1 MLYDVNLGI
10 RDYFTYTDAMLNNSL
25 FSYFLQKNGMKV
37 YKGEST
43 RDVICLDFDFGS
55 RSYEDEK
62 KRLNK
67 MIKNAANDIE
77 RKKLEKVVAKIEGN
91 KEKYAP
97 KKRGEIREQF
107 YEEGVSITYT
117 TKKKDGSIKSS
128 QTIRYRMLYRT
139 SAKAK
144 SGQVIFIN
152 EKLYDKAYDWLTMGL
167 GDKMPKNDAKIV
179 EMSAYAPLTTSTIVD
194 TIHIPVEDI
203 LILKDQ
209 DSFFKTI
216 ANVVYAEEYE
226 KKSGKKT
233 VKSKKCLVK
242 QEEREVKNTLW
253 DGMGIIESS
262 YLPQSINGMA
272 LLRQHMFKMCGFRGH
287 IQKFFVDW
295 CYENGHDYYTYQ
307 VPDMFGNMHYV
318 KDIKII
324 TTDNAIKW
332 RKFIDIM
339 GGTPVK
345 AYDYWMGRIKADGE
359 IWGIVKTDHKSKLGD
374 LQQMSYQMINTL
386 PCNRDDVRNIA
397 DNSISY
403 VEKIKTDGAEFEKFL
418 RKNANAVNHYE
429 MLADLYSHNPDFADS
444 TWFRH
449 EKKKIISEYVFRLRT
464 GKITVNGD
472 NLTLCGN
479 PYALL
484 LHSVGEDYRE
494 DPSFSDEDGAIQC
507 YTTRFRDDE
516 YLCAFRNPHNAPNNI
531 CHLHNVY
538 SDVMERYFPFSENII
553 AINNIC
559 TDVQDRANGCDYD
572 SDFFFVTNE
581 ETMVK
586 YAKIAYKNYPTIVND
601 IHESGI
607 TYANTKK
614 AYAEMDNKFAKS
626 QLGIGLSSNLAQLAM
641 TYYWT
646 ELNKE
651 NPNKELLKELY
662 DNFVIL
668 SVLAQLVIDS
678 CKRTFEIDAMEEI
691 DRIQRM
697 DCMCKTA
704 EIELED
710 GSTTTVRRDFPHF
723 MKYTRNV
730 PTTKNGK
737 ELPQG
742 TISNNRKKLNDRINE
757 DLVCPMNWLQE
768 WLDKIQNLVSRGT
781 IPTNDFFIKMKGT
794 ANNRQMS
801 KIRGIVEEY
810 DRMIKSYYAKYGGT
824 EEYIEKLIEESDFV
838 VEQLRKV
845 KIGNAVTINRL
856 IEVALG
862 LNAPAKN
869 KKLDYKQGTKYTRK
883 MLNLLYK
890 MDREK
895 FLANFV
901 RKTT

>member
-1 MLYDVNLGI
+1 
-10 RDYFTYTDAMLNNSL
+10 
-25 FSYFLQKNGMKV
+25 
-37 YKGEST
+37 
-43 RDVICLDFDFGS
+43 
-55 RSYEDEK
+55 
-62 KRLNK
+62 
-67 MIKNAANDIE
+67 
-77 RKKLEKVVAKIEGN
+77 
-91 KEKYAP
+91 
-97 KKRGEIREQF
+97 
-107 YEEGVSITYT
+107 
-117 TKKKDGSIKSS
+117 
-128 QTIRYRMLYRT
+128 
-139 SAKAK
+139 
-144 SGQVIFIN
+144 
-152 EKLYDKAYDWLTMGL
+152 
-167 GDKMPKNDAKIV
+167 
-179 EMSAYAPLTTSTIVD
+179 
-194 TIHIPVEDI
+194 
-203 LILKDQ
+203 
-209 DSFFKTI
+209 
-216 ANVVYAEEYE
+216 
-226 KKSGKKT
+226 
-233 VKSKKCLVK
+233 
-242 QEEREVKNTLW
+242 
-253 DGMGIIESS
+253 
-262 YLPQSINGMA
+262 
-272 LLRQHMFKMCGFRGH
+272 
-287 IQKFFVDW
+287 
-295 CYENGHDYYTYQ
+295 
-307 VPDMFGNMHYV
+307 
-318 KDIKII
+318 
-324 TTDNAIKW
+324 
-332 RKFIDIM
+332 
-339 GGTPVK
+339 
-345 AYDYWMGRIKADGE
+345 
-359 IWGIVKTDHKSKLGD
+359 
-374 LQQMSYQMINTL
+374 
-386 PCNRDDVRNIA
+386 
-397 DNSISY
+397 
-403 VEKIKTDGAEFEKFL
+403 
-418 RKNANAVNHYE
+418 
-429 MLADLYSHNPDFADS
+429 
-444 TWFRH
+444 
-449 EKKKIISEYVFRLRT
+449 
-464 GKITVNGD
+464 
-472 NLTLCGN
+472 
-479 PYALL
+479 
-484 LHSVGEDYRE
+484 
-494 DPSFSDEDGAIQC
+494 
-507 YTTRFRDDE
+507 
-516 YLCAFRNPHNAPNNI
+516 
-531 CHLHNVY
+531 
-538 SDVMERYFPFSENII
+538 
-553 AINNIC
+553 
-559 TDVQDRANGCDYD
+559 
-572 SDFFFVTNE
+572 
-581 ETMVK
+581 MVK

-710 GSTTTVRRDFPHF
+710 GSTATVRRDFPHF

-768 WLDKIQNLVSRGT
+768 WLDKIQNLASKGT

-862 LNAPAKN
+862 LNTPAKN

-883 MLNLLYK
+883 MLNLLYR
-890 MDREK
+890 MDRDK

-901 RKTT
+901 RKIT